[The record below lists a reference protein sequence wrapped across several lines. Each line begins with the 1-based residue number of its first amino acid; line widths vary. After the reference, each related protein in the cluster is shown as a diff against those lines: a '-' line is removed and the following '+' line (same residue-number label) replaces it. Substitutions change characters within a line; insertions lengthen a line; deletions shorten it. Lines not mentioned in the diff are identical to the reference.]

1 MKAKVHPFEKHLS
14 KPGKPYGVA
23 SAEDPQ
29 VSLVKHQFSANHLLL
44 LLLSRI
50 QESTNFNLS
59 NLKFLHVILSRA
71 FLLSRDICPSI
82 WISSCSYWK
91 FSCPH
96 FHSILFVLLPPL
108 LYFAS
113 VFFLHAVEFHHIPVV
128 YFWEENW
135 QFLSILILCSLFLAF
150 FLNFIW
156 NLHTQAT
163 SPLFWHPKCRK
174 PGRLHRDT

>member
-1 MKAKVHPFEKHLS
+1 MLF
-14 KPGKPYGVA
+14 Y
-23 SAEDPQ
+23 
-29 VSLVKHQFSANHLLL
+29 
-44 LLLSRI
+44 
-50 QESTNFNLS
+50 
-59 NLKFLHVILSRA
+59 HVPSY
-71 FLLSRDICPSI
+71 SPNRDICPSI

-96 FHSILFVLLPPL
+96 FQSILFVLLPPL

-174 PGRLHRDT
+174 PGHLQRYLNAKALLTSLLSCNQTYMSADHPYCL